1 MPWPRHFERGNIVR
15 WLVGRSGYQ
24 VVRWSGLS
32 GWWVVGREGLTIPA
46 HSFAPAVEEGPRK
59 EANFL
64 VAFDADSEMV
74 GPSAGFGVEPA
85 SGDDAPKVK
94 GDVAP
99 PVDPNPEKPPNLCG
113 AAGCW

>member
-1 MPWPRHFERGNIVR
+1 MSPDA
-15 WLVGRSGYQ
+15 SGFD
-24 VVRWSGLS
+24 VSD
-32 GWWVVGREGLTIPA
+32 EGGTIG
-46 HSFAPAVEEGPRK
+46 FAPAVEEGPRK
-59 EANFL
+59 EANFF

-74 GPSAGFGVEPA
+74 GPSAGFRVEPA

-113 AAGCW
+113 AAGCWCW